1 MFVAI
6 LPAALLT
13 QLPILQVAIP
23 LLAAPVCVL
32 FRRGRWAH
40 DFSLLVTA
48 IASIISVAL
57 LQFVFNGGVISY
69 ALGGFA
75 PPWGIEYRIDS
86 ANAVI
91 LLLVSVS
98 GFLALLQSR
107 ASIETE
113 IPEQKHPLFYTAFLL
128 CLTGLLGV
136 AATGD
141 AFNAFVFLE
150 ISSLATYALV
160 AMGKSPRALTAAF
173 RYLILGTIGASTFVI
188 GVGLLYMA
196 TGTLNMSDLAT
207 RIPAS
212 PHHAVIQAAFAL
224 IIVGL
229 GLKAAIFPL
238 HLWLPNVYTFAPAV
252 VTTFLAATATKVA
265 LYLLARFVFVI
276 FEDASFAGTLLMP
289 LALLAMFLAS
299 LAALQQGN
307 VKRILAYSSIAQIG
321 YMLFAL
327 ALASTQAVAAAWLL
341 ILTHA
346 LAKGGLFMAVAGI
359 ALQTGSSNLDD
370 WKGIAK
376 QMPWSAAV
384 MVVCFLSLVGV
395 PLTAGFVAKWSLL
408 SAIFSTSESIML
420 AAVVAGVS
428 LLTLLYAGK
437 VLEIVYLGTPDEQNA
452 TANLREAPL
461 AMLLVA
467 LLVAAMNIYFGF
479 NGTMLSDL
487 SKRAALALLSGF

>member
-1 MFVAI
+1 MFATI
-6 LPAALLT
+6 LPAALLA
-13 QLPILQVAIP
+13 QLPVLQVAIP

-32 FRRGRWAH
+32 LGRGRWVH

-48 IASIISVAL
+48 VVAITSLAL
-57 LQFVFNGGVISY
+57 LQLVLGSGDASY

-75 PPWGIEYRIDS
+75 PPWGIEYRIDP

-98 GFLALLQSR
+98 GFLVLLQSR
-107 ASIETE
+107 TSIETE
-113 IPEQKHPLFYTAFLL
+113 IPKQKHPLFYTAFLL

-188 GVGLLYMA
+188 GIGLLYMA

-238 HLWLPNVYTFAPAV
+238 HLWLPNVYTFAPMV

-276 FEDASFAGTLLMP
+276 FEDAGFAGMLLMP

-321 YMLFAL
+321 YMFFAL

-341 ILTHA
+341 MLTHA

-384 MVVCFLSLVGV
+384 MVVCLLSLVGV

-408 SAIFSTSESIML
+408 VAIFSTSGSIIL
-420 AAVVAGVS
+420 VAVVAAAS

-437 VLEIVYLGTPDEQNA
+437 ILETVYLGTPDEQRA

-461 AMLLVA
+461 AMLVA
-467 LLVAAMNIYFGF
+467 AMLVAAMNIYFGL
-479 NGTMLSDL
+479 NGTVLSDL
-487 SKRAALALLSGF
+487 SNRAALALLSGF

>member
-1 MFVAI
+1 MFVTI

-32 FRRGRWAH
+32 LRRDKWVH

-48 IASIISVAL
+48 VVAMTSLAL
-57 LQFVFNGGVISY
+57 LLFVLERGSASY

-75 PPWGIEYRIDS
+75 PPWGIEYRIDP

-98 GFLALLQSR
+98 GFLVLLQSR
-107 ASIETE
+107 ESIKTE
-113 IPEQKHPLFYTAFLL
+113 ISRQKHPLFYAAFLL

-136 AATGD
+136 TATGD

-173 RYLILGTIGASTFVI
+173 RYLILGTIGASIFVI
-188 GVGLLYMA
+188 GIGLLYMA
-196 TGTLNMSDLAT
+196 TGTLNMFDLAM

-212 PHHAVIQAAFAL
+212 PHHAVIQAGFAL

-238 HLWLPNVYTFAPAV
+238 HLWLPNVYAFAPMV

-265 LYLLARFVFVI
+265 LYLLVRFVFTV
-276 FEDASFAGTLLMP
+276 FEDASFAGMLLMP

-299 LAALQQGN
+299 LAALQQSD
-307 VKRILAYSSIAQIG
+307 VRRILAYSSIAQIG
-321 YMLFAL
+321 YMLLAI

-341 ILTHA
+341 MLTHA
-346 LAKGGLFMAVAGI
+346 LAKGGLFMAVACI
-359 ALQTGSSNLDD
+359 TLQTGSSSLHD

-376 QMPWSAAV
+376 QMPWSAAM
-384 MVVCFLSLVGV
+384 MVVCLLSLVGV
-395 PLTAGFVAKWSLL
+395 PLTAGFIAKWSLL
-408 SAIFSTSESIML
+408 LAVFSASGSIVL
-420 AAVVAGVS
+420 AAIVAIAS
-428 LLTLLYAGK
+428 LLTLFYAGK
-437 VLEIVYLGTPDEQNA
+437 ILETIYLGAPNEQQT
-452 TANLREAPL
+452 TAKLREAPRVML
-461 AMLLVA
+461 ATA
-467 LLVAAMNIYFGF
+467 IFVAAMNIYFGL
-479 NGTMLSDL
+479 NGTVLSEL
-487 SKRAALALLSGF
+487 SQRAALALSPGF